1 MTPDPRQAA
10 ADVEATL
17 APLSRRRFL
26 KTTLWATAGI
36 VAVAAGGFAWLRRSP
51 LDEMPVPADLKA
63 LSAGH
68 YRFFHRM
75 ADLLLPTAGTAFVP
89 VADIPVARHV
99 DGLLAALDPAIRQQL
114 ATGLSL
120 IDNAAVFSHGCR
132 LVDLAPEAAQAYVN
146 DWVNSGTMVKRALG
160 AVVSRLVH
168 TGYWMDERTWP
179 ALEFDGAVS
188 ARWGIPARGNQP
200 LPA

>member
-1 MTPDPRQAA
+1 MTPDPRKAA
-10 ADVEATL
+10 ADVEAAL
-17 APLSRRRFL
+17 APFSRRRFL
-26 KTTLWATAGI
+26 KTTLWVTAGMA
-36 VAVAAGGFAWLRRSP
+36 AVAAGGFAWLRRSS
-51 LDEMPVPADLKA
+51 LDDMPAPADLQA
-63 LSAGH
+63 LSADH

-75 ADLLLPTAGTAFVP
+75 AELLLPTAGTAFVP

-132 LVDLAPEAAQAYVN
+132 LVDLPPEAAQAYVN

-179 ALEFDGAVS
+179 SLEFDGAVS
-188 ARWGIPARGNQP
+188 AKWGIPSRGNQP